1 MKRRSM
7 MLIAFLMLAMVVAPV
22 MYRPA
27 GVAAQ
32 DQTLTIWADLNR
44 APILEA
50 VAPEFT
56 DEYGVEVVIQ
66 QVGFGD
72 IRDQF
77 IIAAPAGEGPDIF
90 IGAHDWIGELVASGL
105 LSPIDLG
112 DKAEFFLP
120 NAIDGFIYNGQL
132 YGVPLAVENI
142 GFFRNTE
149 LVPKR
154 RPPGPKSRKWARRSS
169 TRARLTP

>member
-1 MKRRSM
+1 MNRRSM
-7 MLIAFLMLAMVVAPV
+7 ILIALLVFAMVVAPAA
-22 MYRPA
+22 YRPA
-27 GVAAQ
+27 KAQ
-32 DQTLTIWADLNR
+32 GQTLTIWADLNR

-66 QVGFGD
+66 QLAFGD

-77 IIAAPAGEGPDIF
+77 IIAGPAGEGPDIF

-112 DKAEFFLP
+112 ANAESFLP
-120 NAIDGFIYNGQL
+120 AAIDAFTYEGEL
-132 YGVPLAVENI
+132 YGMPYSAESV
-142 GFFRNTE
+142 GFFRNPE
-149 LVPKR
+149 LVPDA
-154 RPPGPKSRKWARRSS
+154 PETWDDV
-169 TRARLTP
+169 RAISEELL